1 MPRLS
6 DQDRAI
12 VIGLLHT
19 NDPLKQVV
27 RTMGVCLKAIRDLH
41 QKFQQT
47 GQVKDLPRSG
57 RLKITTVRKDRL
69 IVNRALRRRTD
80 SPVPSSAGSVECH
93 YTAACVA
100 RLINTMRRR
109 CQAVISRRGG
119 YTRY

>member
-12 VIGLLHT
+12 AIGLLQT
-19 NDPLKQVV
+19 NTPVKQVA
-27 RTMGVCLKAIRDLH
+27 RTMGVCPKAIRDLR

-57 RLKITTVRKDRL
+57 RPKITTVRENRL

-80 SPVPSSAGSVECH
+80 QRQQQPGSPVTSSAGSVECH
-93 YTAACVA
+93 YTAACRQIYQHHEKTVP
-100 RLINTMRRR
+100 
-109 CQAVISRRGG
+109 GG
-119 YTRY
+119 H